1 MENDP
6 SGIQFPSRDTSILV
20 LHKVTHELAQS
31 KMNSDLVPSKPV
43 LLQQFDIPG
52 DQMRRKQ
59 SMACKEMEE
68 ATAPSPLGEDCSGGT
83 QAGGHLCW

>member
-31 KMNSDLVPSKPV
+31 KMNSDLVPSKLV
-43 LLQQFDIPG
+43 L
-52 DQMRRKQ
+52 
-59 SMACKEMEE
+59 
-68 ATAPSPLGEDCSGGT
+68 
-83 QAGGHLCW
+83 